1 MKILIIEDVPEIA
14 LALQIRLEKAG
25 YVVITASDGEEG
37 LRKTRE
43 EKPDL
48 IILDLM
54 LPKMDGYR
62 VCRLIK
68 FDKELEHIP
77 VVILTVRD
85 QERDKTLGREVGAD
99 AYIVKP
105 YDFQEL
111 LTTIK
116 KLLIPDDVDFLLKRV
131 GFKVKRS

>member
-14 LALQIRLEKAG
+14 LALRIRLEKAG
-25 YVVITASDGEEG
+25 YEVITASDGEEG
-37 LRKTRE
+37 LEKTRE
-43 EKPDL
+43 GKPDL

-68 FDKELEHIP
+68 FDEELEHIP
-77 VVILTVRD
+77 IIILTVRD
-85 QERDKTLGREVGAD
+85 QKKDKTLGREVGAN

-116 KLLIPDDVDFLLKRV
+116 KLLTPEELRCQKRT
-131 GFKVKRS
+131 SY